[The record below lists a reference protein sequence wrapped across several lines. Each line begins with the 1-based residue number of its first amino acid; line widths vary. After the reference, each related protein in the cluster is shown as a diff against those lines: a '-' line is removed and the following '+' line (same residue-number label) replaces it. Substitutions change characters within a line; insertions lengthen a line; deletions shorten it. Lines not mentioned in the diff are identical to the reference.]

1 MEGAMRTRGGVGL
14 RRRGTKEP
22 LFHRAGIGDS
32 VNRQAV
38 PAAEALSR
46 YEVTYLLYI
55 PGA

>member
-1 MEGAMRTRGGVGL
+1 MRTRGGVGL